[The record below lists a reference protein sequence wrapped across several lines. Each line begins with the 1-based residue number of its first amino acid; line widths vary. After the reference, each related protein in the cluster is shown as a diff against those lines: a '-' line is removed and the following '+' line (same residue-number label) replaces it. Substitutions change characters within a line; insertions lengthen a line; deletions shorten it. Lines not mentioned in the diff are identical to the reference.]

1 MAIDSL
7 VSARISKNAPSR
19 YGAALLATVLAL
31 LARWAL
37 NPFLGDRGLYL
48 TLFPA
53 VVFSAL
59 YCGIGPSMASILV
72 VVLALAG
79 ATYWFIPPTHSVRI
93 ISTEQFVVVLAF
105 LLASGVIVAMA
116 EVHRRNNEALRRA
129 QGELD
134 ERVKQRT
141 AELDTANHGLRE
153 LSARLLQLQ
162 DDERRRFARELH
174 DSVGQMLAALTMNL
188 SADIE
193 RLSKTASSLT
203 NSEAL
208 VQEMSKEVR
217 TISHLLH
224 PPLLDEAGL
233 SSALRWYIDGFAER
247 SKIKVDLEFPDDFGR
262 LPRELEIT
270 IFRTVQECL
279 TNIHRHS
286 GSPIAKIRITRSGS
300 RVRAD
305 VEDRGK
311 GIPPEKRI
319 AMESAGTPGIGIR
332 GMRERIRQ
340 LGGSLEI
347 NSDGKGTVIVA
358 RLPIADTSVLAAT
371 ATEGLAS

>member
-1 MAIDSL
+1 MATDSL
-7 VSARISKNAPSR
+7 LFTRISKNALRR
-19 YGAALLATVLAL
+19 YAAALLATAVAWLAG
-31 LARWAL
+31 WAL
-37 NPFLGDRGLYL
+37 NPFLGDHGPYL

-59 YCGIGPSMASILV
+59 YCGIGPSILV
-72 VVLALAG
+72 VVSALAG
-79 ATYWFIPPTHSVRI
+79 GKYWFISPTHSVRI
-93 ISTEQFVVVLAF
+93 IGTEQFVVALAF

-116 EVHRRNNEALRRA
+116 EVHRRNNEALWRA

-193 RLSKTASSLT
+193 RLTKTASSLT
-203 NSEAL
+203 NSETL

-233 SSALRWYIDGFAER
+233 SSAIRWYIDGFAER
-247 SKIKVDLEFPDDFGR
+247 SKIKVDLGFPEDFGR
-262 LPRELEIT
+262 LPRDLEIT

-286 GSPIAKIRITRSGS
+286 GSPIAKIRIARSGS
-300 RVRAD
+300 HVRVE

-311 GIPPEKRI
+311 GISPEKRI
-319 AMESAGTPGIGIR
+319 GMESAGTPGVGIR

-347 NSDGKGTVIVA
+347 NSDGKGTVIIA
-358 RLPIADTSVLAAT
+358 RLPIADTSALA

>member
-7 VSARISKNAPSR
+7 LSARISKNAPSR
-19 YGAALLATVLAL
+19 YAAALLATVLAL

-53 VVFSAL
+53 AVFSAL

-79 ATYWFIPPTHSVRI
+79 GTYWFIPPTHSVRI

-105 LLASGVIVAMA
+105 LLASGVTVAMA
-116 EVHRRNNEALRRA
+116 ELHRRNNEVLRRA

-134 ERVKQRT
+134 ERVQQRT

-193 RLSKTASSLT
+193 RLSKTASSLA

-300 RVRAD
+300 RVRAE

-311 GIPPEKRI
+311 GIPLEKRI
-319 AMESAGTPGIGIR
+319 GMESAGTPGVGIR

-371 ATEGLAS
+371 EGAAS

>member
-7 VSARISKNAPSR
+7 LSARISKNAPSR
-19 YGAALLATVLAL
+19 YAAALLATVLAL
-31 LARWAL
+31 LARWAP

-59 YCGIGPSMASILV
+59 YCGIGPH
-72 VVLALAG
+72 
-79 ATYWFIPPTHSVRI
+79 WFIPPTHSVHI
-93 ISTEQFVVVLAF
+93 ISTEQFVVALAF
-105 LLASGVIVAMA
+105 LLASSVIVAMA

-141 AELDTANHGLRE
+141 AELDAANHGLRE

-193 RLSKTASSLT
+193 RLTKTASSLT

-300 RVRAD
+300 RVRAE

-311 GIPPEKRI
+311 GIPLEKRI
-319 AMESAGTPGIGIR
+319 GMESAGTPGVGIR

-371 ATEGLAS
+371 EGAAS

>member
-7 VSARISKNAPSR
+7 LSARISKNAPSR
-19 YGAALLATVLAL
+19 YAAALLATVLAL
-31 LARWAL
+31 LARWAP

-93 ISTEQFVVVLAF
+93 ISTEQFVVALAF
-105 LLASGVIVAMA
+105 LLASSVIVALA

-141 AELDTANHGLRE
+141 AELDAANHGLRE

-193 RLSKTASSLT
+193 RLTKTASSLT

-247 SKIKVDLEFPDDFGR
+247 SKIKVGLEFPDDFGR

-300 RVRAD
+300 RVRAE

-311 GIPPEKRI
+311 GIPLEKRI
-319 AMESAGTPGIGIR
+319 GMESAGTPGVGIR

-371 ATEGLAS
+371 EGAAS

>member
-7 VSARISKNAPSR
+7 LSARISKNAPSR
-19 YGAALLATVLAL
+19 YAAALLATVLAL
-31 LARWAL
+31 LARWAP

-93 ISTEQFVVVLAF
+93 ISTEQFVVALAF
-105 LLASGVIVAMA
+105 LLASSVIVALA

-141 AELDTANHGLRE
+141 AELDAANHGLRE

-193 RLSKTASSLT
+193 RLSKTASSLA

-247 SKIKVDLEFPDDFGR
+247 SKIKVGLEFPDDFGR

-286 GSPIAKIRITRSGS
+286 GSRIAKIRITRSGS
-300 RVRAD
+300 RVRAE

-311 GIPPEKRI
+311 GIPLEKRI
-319 AMESAGTPGIGIR
+319 GMESAGTPGVGIR

-371 ATEGLAS
+371 EGTAS

>member
-7 VSARISKNAPSR
+7 LSARISKNAPSR
-19 YGAALLATVLAL
+19 YAAALLATVLAL

-93 ISTEQFVVVLAF
+93 ISTEQFVVALAF
-105 LLASGVIVAMA
+105 LLASSVIVAMA

-141 AELDTANHGLRE
+141 AELDAANHGLRE

-193 RLSKTASSLT
+193 RLTKTASSLT

-247 SKIKVDLEFPDDFGR
+247 SKIKVGLEFPDDFGR

-300 RVRAD
+300 RVRAE

-311 GIPPEKRI
+311 GIAAEKRI
-319 AMESAGTPGIGIR
+319 GMESAGTPGVGIR

-371 ATEGLAS
+371 EGAAS

>member
-7 VSARISKNAPSR
+7 LSARISKNAPSR
-19 YGAALLATVLAL
+19 YAAALLATVLAL

-93 ISTEQFVVVLAF
+93 ISTEQFVVALAF
-105 LLASGVIVAMA
+105 LLASSVIVAMA

-141 AELDTANHGLRE
+141 AELDAANHGLRE

-193 RLSKTASSLT
+193 RLTKTASSLT

-247 SKIKVDLEFPDDFGR
+247 SKIKVGLEFPDDFGR

-300 RVRAD
+300 RVRAE

-311 GIPPEKRI
+311 GIPLEKRI
-319 AMESAGTPGIGIR
+319 GMESAGTPGVGIR

-371 ATEGLAS
+371 EGAAS